1 MYMKKL
7 LSVSFATVASQLY
20 VLAQKVPEL
29 KDVVKIAETTSTDA
43 WRLANWII
51 TIVMG
56 IGLILLVL
64 AFVTEHPKKREF
76 LIGYVTA
83 IILWGA
89 ANLLFK

>member
-1 MYMKKL
+1 MKKL
-7 LSVSFATVASQLY
+7 FSVSLASIASQLF
-20 VLAQKVPEL
+20 VNAQKVPTL
-29 KDVVKIAETTSTDA
+29 SDVVKIAESTSKDSWA
-43 WRLANWII
+43 LANWII
-51 TIVMG
+51 TIVLG

>member
-1 MYMKKL
+1 MKKL
-7 LSVSFATVASQLY
+7 FSVSLVAMTSQLF
-20 VLAQKVPEL
+20 VLAQKVPDL
-29 KDVVKIAETTSTDA
+29 KDVVNVVQKTSTEA
-43 WRLANWII
+43 WTLANWII

-56 IGLILLVL
+56 IGLVLLII

>member
-1 MYMKKL
+1 MKKMF
-7 LSVSFATVASQLY
+7 SVSLASIASQLF
-20 VLAQKVPEL
+20 VNAQKVPTL
-29 KDVVKIAETTSTDA
+29 SDVVKIAESTSKDGWA
-43 WRLANWII
+43 LANWII
-51 TIVMG
+51 TIVLG

>member
-1 MYMKKL
+1 MKYL
-7 LSVSFATVASQLY
+7 FSFSLASMASMLM
-20 VLAQKVPEL
+20 VKAQKVPSLSE
-29 KDVVKIAETTSTDA
+29 VVKIAETTSKDGWALT
-43 WRLANWII
+43 NWII

-56 IGLILLVL
+56 IGLVLLVL